1 MKNYKL
7 KLDGSADAFNEMSI
21 EQMYYQERNT
31 ERVSIKVSKRMLK
44 RMKAIAEIQ
53 NEESNDRIL
62 YGFVKTMLT
71 LNQR

>member
-1 MKNYKL
+1 MNNYKL
-7 KLDGSADAFNEMSI
+7 KLDGSADAFNEMSE

-31 ERVSIKVSKRMLK
+31 ERVSIKVSRRMLK